1 MISVSKKALEELEKE
16 IGPGEERLLRV
27 FIKGLG

>member
-1 MISVSKKALEELEKE
+1 MINISKKALERLEGAIE
-16 IGPGEERLLRV
+16 PNQGRLLRV